1 MDNKISKYFEKMQY
15 NFKDISLL
23 KPENKDNSLDL
34 FKNIITDSVAHDFN
48 PKRYNFYI
56 QFMEALNN
64 PEVINNVLYANTI
77 IKSSKEAE
85 AESIRKIVNGLQSL
99 YKINPHTDIY
109 SKDYELK
116 KKAKKEKIDSTVSKK
131 IYTLLQNDTTLQ
143 KENDTNKLNGIIN
156 ATFDVKKATQ
166 VGGGKNNEIIAYFY
180 KKIVEDIKIIKS
192 NLNKIKIRFENINDK
207 INEKKANEILKIDH
221 SVKGLINENLNDDD
235 KDKKQLGF
243 LLKDTLY
250 KTSEK
255 QKFDEKPLE
264 TFTETVN
271 SILHIKPQEY
281 KVAVE
286 TEPIK
291 GITDDAVSTGKVG
304 DNHKGTENTKGTE
317 GAERTKGT
325 EGTERTKGYADEDAD
340 ADGKGANIKK
350 ESQGGYILEDYEYQK
365 LNNLIFDIENDTM
378 RPINKLDI
386 SKEDRIVFIG
396 VTFIIRF
403 ICLSI
408 IEWGMNTNFVSSFQ
422 QIFLFYCAI
431 YITIFCFITMIVNV
445 IYNYPLQQLY
455 TDHSIVNISSMLYY
469 FYIYTNGPMRL
480 VVHLMFIIIL
490 MLIPF
495 IINIGN
501 NQFDTID
508 FNYETKKNTR
518 NILSRFTLVIWI
530 ITSIIAI
537 RY

>member
-34 FKNIITDSVAHDFN
+34 FKNIITDSAAHDFN

-64 PEVINNVLYANTI
+64 PEVVNNVLYANTI

-99 YKINPHTDIY
+99 YKINEDPTLSAENY
-109 SKDYELK
+109 NK
-116 KKAKKEKIDSTVSKK
+116 KKIEKKDKIDENVSKK
-131 IYTLLQNDTTLQ
+131 ISTLFKNDNTAGTDNL
-143 KENDTNKLNGIIN
+143 KLDSIIDL
-156 ATFDVKKATQ
+156 TFKTQ
-166 VGGGKNNEIIAYFY
+166 PQTGGGNKNNEIVAYFY
-180 KKIVEDIKIIKS
+180 KKIVEDIKIIKD
-192 NLNKIKIRFENINDK
+192 NLNKIKSQFQSINNTIK
-207 INEKKANEILKIDH
+207 EQNKKETSQIDN
-221 SVKGLINENLNDDD
+221 SVKGLINDNITDND
-235 KDKKQLGF
+235 KDKKKLGF
-243 LLKDTLY
+243 ILSDTLY
-250 KTSEK
+250 KTEK
-255 QKFDEKPLE
+255 TQKFKENPLE
-264 TFTETVN
+264 NFTETVN
-271 SILHIKPQEY
+271 NILHIKPEEY
-281 KVAVE
+281 NISVDTEYILKNNKNTINVTGVA
-286 TEPIK
+286 
-291 GITDDAVSTGKVG
+291 DDTVK
-304 DNHKGTENTKGTE
+304 
-317 GAERTKGT
+317 
-325 EGTERTKGYADEDAD
+325 
-340 ADGKGANIKK
+340 ADGAVGADGADKASGPTDTK
-350 ESQGGYILEDYEYQK
+350 ENETIGGYVLEDSEYQK

-408 IEWGMNTNFVSSFQ
+408 IEWGMNTNFISSFQ

-455 TDHSIVNISSMLYY
+455 SDHSIVNISSTLYY

-480 VVHLMFIIIL
+480 VIHLMFIIIL

>member
-34 FKNIITDSVAHDFN
+34 FKNIITDSAAHDFN

-64 PEVINNVLYANTI
+64 PEVVNNVLYANTI

-99 YKINPHTDIY
+99 YKINEDPNLSAKNY
-109 SKDYELK
+109 NEK
-116 KKAKKEKIDSTVSKK
+116 KIEKKNKIDENVSKK
-131 IYTLLQNDTTLQ
+131 ISTLFKNDNTEGTD
-143 KENDTNKLNGIIN
+143 NSKLDSIIN
-156 ATFDVKKATQ
+156 LTFKTQ
-166 VGGGKNNEIIAYFY
+166 PQPQQQTGGGNKNNEIVAYFY
-180 KKIVEDIKIIKS
+180 KKIVEDIKIIND
-192 NLNKIKIRFENINDK
+192 NLNKIKSKFQSINNK
-207 INEKKANEILKIDH
+207 IKEQNKKETSQIDN
-221 SVKGLINENLNDDD
+221 SVKGLINDNITDND
-235 KDKKQLGF
+235 KDKKKLGF
-243 LLKDTLY
+243 ILSDTLY
-250 KTSEK
+250 KTEK
-255 QKFDEKPLE
+255 TQKFKENPLE
-264 TFTETVN
+264 NFTETVN
-271 SILHIKPQEY
+271 NILHIKPEEY
-281 KVAVE
+281 NIPLNTEFILKNDQNTNNGTGVAGDTVNANGAGDTVKADGADRADE
-286 TEPIK
+286 NDK
-291 GITDDAVSTGKVG
+291 KSVSTDTNK
-304 DNHKGTENTKGTE
+304 K
-317 GAERTKGT
+317 R
-325 EGTERTKGYADEDAD
+325 
-340 ADGKGANIKK
+340 NIT
-350 ESQGGYILEDYEYQK
+350 SGGYVLEDSEYQK
-365 LNNLIFDIENDTM
+365 LNNLIFDIENDIM

-408 IEWGMNTNFVSSFQ
+408 IEWGMNTNFISSFQ

-455 TDHSIVNISSMLYY
+455 SDHSIVNISSTLYY

-480 VVHLMFIIIL
+480 VIHLMFIIIL